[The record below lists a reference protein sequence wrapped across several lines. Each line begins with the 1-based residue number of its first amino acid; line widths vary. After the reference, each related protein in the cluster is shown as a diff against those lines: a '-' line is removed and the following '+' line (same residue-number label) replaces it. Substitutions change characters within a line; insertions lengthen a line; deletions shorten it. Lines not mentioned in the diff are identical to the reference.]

1 VLPIFYTNVPRGVS
15 PLTVSTRGDRRMA
28 ERWDVVALGAELG
41 TVYSELVDPVE
52 QRRRLTA
59 QSLLGGRR

>member
-1 VLPIFYTNVPRGVS
+1 
-15 PLTVSTRGDRRMA
+15 MA